1 MSRIKKFGDNLP
13 KRLNTYQT
21 FIEDTNPNS
30 QYFRITEFNE
40 TLTGGKNGFLIEGSE
55 YLQQGTEIKIQILD
69 VNGTPIYYEPG
80 NGIPEYYEGV
90 SKLVSV
96 YIYEDTPIGL
106 ANITILGELKKY
118 IDEDGIE
125 RDIPAD
131 WQGVYN
137 VKWEREFKVNRL
149 IRNEDRVRF
158 YRRPEVTIDEIVKPI
173 FSNVVSVL
181 TKSGSINGIPQLP
194 TEGTN
199 LTNYTLPTSYLLR
212 LNDGS
217 SWTGSIVGNQI
228 SVPDLNYNPLVT
240 EILNNTDLIVANPY
254 TIGGVVT
261 QFESASYTASFNYV
275 EGVDNL
281 ATALTGSFAKI
292 KLSELTTF
300 VGDVARVKV
309 FRKSQSD
316 LSDYQFI
323 QEIQLES
330 NELLTDLESENKNQE
345 FYGLFD
351 SKIITEYWLTSSNDI
366 TPTFNQ
372 NILFN
377 SVKLTNTGTNYYF
390 TSKSLDTTKDIEYT
404 LNFNLRRE
412 FVQSDEYIKVFLS
425 GSKESSIN
433 GSPTTIQIEQTIINI
448 SADSSL
454 LQKTNISSNF
464 ISEELNNAKLYF
476 EINGGNWYISDVS
489 LRASQESSFSPDEIT
504 FIQPIPRTLPTETF
518 DFLFQFYDINNNYI
532 PVLVEESKTFDGG
545 NLNRINKSI
554 ELVPSSLYFQFDS
567 GSNGGNPVPPTT
579 IFIDVVKNFLTGS
592 TNFTSRSF
600 DFFNNEL
607 SSSQY
612 IGGVFPGLL
621 EDITSDTVRLTVEA
635 FTGSVAPPNDDIIV
649 QFIQYTAEC
658 EGVEDSIIITRVQ
671 DGKGGVNYEI
681 RPYNGT
687 VIRNSDASS
696 SLEVQAIRID
706 GINEIKLRS
715 GLEDNRS
722 DYKLHI
728 QSGSTY
734 ITLTEAS
741 SSGFVRGL
749 KSGTTG
755 SGELDYNA
763 LFTRDSIDI
772 QRTVYLIPSSSTN
785 LSASIVTALT
795 LTDLQDGLDA
805 GVVLFDTE
813 TFTINPRLEREF
825 TPKFSSA
832 TASFYK
838 RGTFEAPISCSFEVY
853 PSMSI
858 NVDFVPEYW
867 MYFITHSC
875 DVDISV
881 VAYDEAG
888 NIVPSLPMGSY
899 IGLSVSQSKQLLTSF
914 TYTEPFTS
922 ASVNVDKVFTIVPEG
937 KPGDESVVFEIVPSN
952 VNLNSNARGV
962 VSDFNSSITDIRL
975 KQGSNYLSF
984 TASRE
989 PGTFHIAQ
997 SSIVGRN
1004 ITTGNVYFDVN
1015 YTSSLIVSASSNMT
1029 DLSGSIEYKL
1039 EIQPYFT
1046 SSVYTASVFQQFTK
1060 VLDGTPP
1067 IEFIFS
1073 PQNVILN
1080 ADEVGFV
1087 SDYEVANT
1095 QIQVKEGDDFLR
1107 FTTQSN
1113 VPGTWRILSVNA
1125 NNIQTGSLSSSSFDT
1140 ATLTFDRFDYP
1151 HTSASVSYNIRV
1163 NPYSLGPGHQFTSSI
1178 FTRVQ
1183 PFTKNVASPAARGVS
1198 LTSTAETVTFDGDGV
1213 VIAPLGDIRLEATA
1227 FNTTGSV
1234 FYQFFR
1240 DGFPYSAIQ
1249 SDDFFDISSG
1259 DAVNPGEV
1267 STWRVDIR
1275 DGSNSI
1281 SAPIRAKAELT
1292 IAGIKAGS
1300 EAYSVVLTNE
1310 NSSISADLWDIN
1322 LTGSNN
1328 TISAF
1333 KGTQQLIHTNNF
1345 SPKTQDLQ
1353 GNDIGSLGEYQVTIF
1368 STSSF
1373 ITPGS
1378 GLGSG
1383 SILTTV
1389 GSSAFIGDLSNW
1401 VTPGINQS
1409 AQIVYKVDI
1418 ENGRQTFFK
1427 TQSFGVNIEPA
1438 APYTAEIS
1446 NQNSALVY
1454 KISGQLTTAGTGTI
1468 IRAFRGGLELN
1479 NVSSSFTNPQL
1490 DIYGNVGYRNQ
1501 YRATVLSVP
1510 AYIDLNGS
1518 IVSGSHL
1525 SSNPAQIG
1533 DIDGW
1538 VDPTT
1543 NLTGEVVYQI
1553 DLEGREIILK
1563 SQNFGLQLEGET
1575 GPGIVMRGQWDE
1587 VTNYIGSVETTN
1599 SRRDAVIY
1607 PDPSGSN
1614 GETHYFMALS
1624 GSGPATVGPQ
1634 IPPSPNN
1641 DTDYWQYLGQ
1651 QDFFVSA
1658 KLAIFEESFVKNTIN
1673 VGNNPGSSFANIVIA
1688 GGRTDPY
1695 LAIGQGGTQGA
1706 TGTSGFSVT
1715 GSNILG
1721 YDQPGIFLGMYENG
1735 GAGTTGRFSIKSAG
1749 GTAGTRG
1756 LFWDGDVLTIIGSI
1770 RQVQPGQN
1778 EGGLRGLWSSGLVY
1792 YPDDIVTYQDQSWV
1806 MTGATHTS
1814 TNDSNALTGVPGS
1827 GPWTVA
1833 AAAGTS
1839 GADGTSGTGGVAKTV
1854 VLGAET
1860 YVITYDADGTNPTP
1874 SSTIKLEATSSGFTD
1889 AYFKFTGG
1897 GTNFTDEATY
1907 TDGDGQNTDS
1917 ATLNIPSTYFTTP
1930 LTMRVGVA
1938 DGDQTELTSDTITI
1952 FAVKPG
1958 ADVSPQFMITPLT
1971 GTQLK
1976 NKQGSIT
1983 LQVQQSDSTGLTDVT
1998 SGTGARLFKNDS
2010 SLLATTMSGITDGGN
2025 GVVYNPTIDSSAIL
2039 GSLVLELRDVSDNVL
2054 DTITLL
2060 DVTDG
2065 LGGGSFLSP
2074 SLNTTRQNGATTYTP
2089 TFLSATAS
2097 FFDTSG
2103 TEFTKAVRLIP
2114 TFSANVD
2121 NFYFENNAG
2130 PHNDSEIVL
2139 TLDDGDGTPF
2149 VGVGSGNML
2158 PTKDVN
2164 ITAVFTDPATGQ
2176 TNTITETLYIVSDG
2190 ADGIDAITVISTNQA
2205 HTVPAS
2211 NAGVVSSYLGS
2222 GTTISVFEGTGS
2234 LSYDGVGTSAGSWT
2248 VSSSINPTA
2257 AITIGSITDTGDTA
2271 TIADHSAMDNSEDVV
2286 TITYT
2291 ILGKRFANTPFT
2303 ASSAQTITK
2312 AKTGD
2317 DGTSGTAGTNGAA
2330 GSAGAG
2336 VVYRGEFAGT
2346 TGYFHTTTRRDVV
2359 RYAANYYLTS
2369 NTGLNSSAGTDWGTP
2384 DASTNWE
2391 SFGAQFSS
2399 VATDILLAQDV
2410 YADRTINIGADGPN
2424 PVIALNADYPT
2435 NANPSIKINLGTQGY
2450 SGTNGIFIGFDSSI
2464 PKLSLV
2470 NANNTKYVKWSG
2482 SDLEVKGTINADAG
2496 VIGGFSITQTAIS
2509 SSNNKLILRD
2519 NGEITGSAINLL
2531 SGSLAGWTVDPSG
2544 IYYKESVITGYV
2556 PQSSSLVIANSG
2568 VFPTELNGTNG
2579 VIYIPASGTEY
2590 DIISRNSPTSL
2601 TINTSLYRTP
2611 STFKLIYSSGS
2622 SVGPNLNDGG
2632 VPGTWRTDYNDQ
2644 NDPAASE
2651 SWALRWHLNKDS
2663 GSLYTLQDNLHDEGY
2678 SLIKLP
2684 DGLLTSLGL
2693 NDDDVATLITK
2704 GIIRRTT
2711 PPSVQ
2716 DNNVN
2721 YPILLLRDSYDVN
2734 NPSTGPFFG
2743 GSSFRDYRFRVID
2756 IINESNPTLD
2766 SGFDTLV
2773 LGLRDDN
2780 SNPFEYYYDIFVTT
2794 YGNLK
2799 LQQNY
2804 EWDNSNAA
2812 QPSVFNTLQLQ
2823 LFDILEKTSTT
2834 DFGGATVT
2842 AGFLS
2847 ATSAS
2852 IEAVRLASSGS
2863 NNSNKPYLSMGQA
2876 TQSFD
2881 ETGIFI
2887 GYSSGSSQERMSLK
2901 SSDGQKFFKWT
2912 GTDVEVKG
2920 TVRADSGIIGG
2931 FLIGT
2936 SSISDINNNL
2946 ILTSDGHL
2954 TGSGVLLA
2962 TEVDS
2967 EQYVVLD
2974 TTNGIIDAKNNGRH
2988 IYFDPNETTIARS
3001 GGNGTT
3007 FGTPTTLVWQGLTY
3021 ESRLNVAL
3029 QAKVEKSGSCRGNG
3043 GVRATLYASTSGSS
3057 STSGASYDN
3066 WVQLRQKSILGV
3078 GSLGIATDY
3087 TASLSQIGP
3096 DSVDGVGKYFQ
3107 IDDYVETI
3115 TSYNHKQYQSNL
3127 LKLVIEPF
3135 VVTSLYTNGGAKMY
3149 VKNISVT
3156 TGRGLAS
3163 TFEKLS
3169 GKPSFPT
3176 PPEL

>member
-21 FIEDTNPNS
+21 FIDDTNPNS

-40 TLTGGKNGFLIEGSE
+40 TFTGGKNGFLIEGSE

-158 YRRPEVTIDEIVKPI
+158 YRRPEVTINEIVKPI

-194 TEGTN
+194 IEGSD

-217 SWTGSIVGNQI
+217 AWTGSIVGNRI
-228 SVPDLNYNPLVT
+228 SVPDLNYNPLAI
-240 EILNNTDLIVANPY
+240 ELLNSTDLIVSNPY
-254 TIGGVVT
+254 TVGNIVNT
-261 QFESASYTASFNYV
+261 FTSASYTASFNYV

-309 FRKSQSD
+309 FRKSKSD

-330 NELLTDLESENKNQE
+330 NEVLTDLESQDKNQE
-345 FYGLFD
+345 FYGLF
-351 SKIITEYWLTSSNDI
+351 TEEVFSQYWVTSSNNLTSEINQSFLYNSIKFDSI
-366 TPTFNQ
+366 GSNTF
-372 NILFN
+372 
-377 SVKLTNTGTNYYF
+377 F
-390 TSKSLDTTKDIEYT
+390 TSKSLDVSNGVEYT
-404 LNFNLRRE
+404 LRFNVRKESNTNPDDYL
-412 FVQSDEYIKVFLS
+412 KVFL
-425 GSKESSIN
+425 GS
-433 GSPTTIQIEQTIINI
+433 SPGPIIQNITTIQSNNNI
-448 SADSSL
+448 
-454 LQKTNISSNF
+454 LQKTTISVNF
-464 ISEELNNAKLYF
+464 VADSIDDVRLYF
-476 EINGGNWYISDVS
+476 ELSGNGWYVSDVS

-504 FIQPIPRTLPTETF
+504 FIQPIPRTLPAETF

-612 IGGVFPGLL
+612 VGGVFPGLL

-687 VIRNSDASS
+687 VIRNSDPSA
-696 SLEVQAIRID
+696 SLEIQAIRID

-772 QRTVYLIPSSSTN
+772 QRTVYLIPTSSTN

-832 TASFYK
+832 TASFYR
-838 RGTFEAPISCSFEVY
+838 RGTFENPISCSFEVY

-858 NVDFVPEYW
+858 NKDFVPEYW

-875 DVDISV
+875 DTDISV

-952 VNLNSNARGV
+952 VNLKSNARGV

-984 TASRE
+984 TGSRE

-1004 ITTGNVYFDVN
+1004 ITPGNVYFDVN

-1095 QIQVKEGDDFLR
+1095 QIQVREGDEFLT

-1281 SAPIRAKAELT
+1281 SAPVRAKAELT

-1353 GNDIGSLGEYQVTIF
+1353 GNNIGSLGEYQVTIF

-1378 GLGSG
+1378 GLGNG
-1383 SILTTV
+1383 SILPTV

-1401 VTPGINQS
+1401 VTPGINQR

-1454 KISGQLTTAGTGTI
+1454 KISGQLTTAGTGTT

-1479 NVSSSFTNPQL
+1479 NASSSFTNPQL

-1538 VDPTT
+1538 VDPTI

-1553 DLEGREIILK
+1553 DLEGRETILK

-1575 GPGIVMRGQWDE
+1575 GPGIVMRGQWNE
-1587 VTNYIGSVETTN
+1587 ITNYIGSVETTN
-1599 SRRDAVIY
+1599 NRRDAVIY

-1641 DTDYWQYLGQ
+1641 DTPYWQYLGQ

-1673 VGNNPGSSFANIVIA
+1673 VGNNPNSSFANIVIA

-1721 YDQPGIFLGMYENG
+1721 YDQPGIFLGMFENG

-1756 LFWDGDVLTIIGSI
+1756 LFWDGDVLTIVGAI

-1806 MTGATHTS
+1806 MTGTTHTS
-1814 TNDSNALTGVPGS
+1814 TNDTNVLTGVPGF
-1827 GPWTVA
+1827 GPWTIA

-1839 GADGTSGTGGVAKTV
+1839 GTNGSSGTGGVAKTV

-1874 SSTIKLEATSSGFTD
+1874 PSTIKLEATSSGFTD
-1889 AYFKFTGG
+1889 AYFRFTGG
-1897 GTNFTDEATY
+1897 GTNFSDEATY
-1907 TDGDGQNTDS
+1907 TDGEGPNTDS

-1930 LTMRVGVA
+1930 LTMRVGVSE
-1938 DGDQTELTSDTITI
+1938 GDQTELTSDSITI

-1958 ADVSPQFMITPLT
+1958 ADVAPQYMITPKAG

-1976 NKQGSIT
+1976 NKQGTIT

-1998 SGTGARLFKNDS
+1998 SGTEARLYKSDS

-2025 GVVYNPTIDSSAIL
+2025 GVEYNPVLDSDAIL

-2054 DTITLL
+2054 DTITLV

-2065 LGGGSFLSP
+2065 LGGGSFLAT
-2074 SLNTTRQNGATTYTP
+2074 SLNTIRQTDNTYLP
-2089 TFLSATAS
+2089 PFLSATAS
-2097 FFDTSG
+2097 FFDVDKNEYRRAWRIIPDFDSNTDFIYYVDSG
-2103 TEFTKAVRLIP
+2103 DI
-2114 TFSANVD
+2114 
-2121 NFYFENNAG
+2121 
-2130 PHNDSEIVL
+2130 NDSEI
-2139 TLDDGDGTPF
+2139 TFTINDGDGTDY
-2149 VGVGSGNML
+2149 SGDGIGNKL
-2158 PTKDVN
+2158 PTKDLN
-2164 ITAVFTDPATGQ
+2164 IVATFTEPKTGA
-2176 TNTITETLYIVSDG
+2176 TNTITETFYIVSDG

-2271 TIADHSAMDNSEDVV
+2271 TIADHSGMDNSEDVV

-2291 ILGKRFANTPFT
+2291 ILGKRVSNTPFT

-2317 DGTSGTAGTNGAA
+2317 DGTSGTAGTNGAV

-2346 TGYFHTTTRRDVV
+2346 TGYFHTPTRRDVV

-2384 DASTNWE
+2384 DTSTNWE

-2531 SGSLAGWTVDPSG
+2531 SGSLAGWSVDPSG
-2544 IYYKESVITGYV
+2544 IFYKESVITGYNQV
-2556 PQSSSLVIANSG
+2556 SSSLVIANSA

-2622 SVGPNLNDGG
+2622 SVGPNLNDSE
-2632 VPGTWRTDYNDQ
+2632 VPGTWRNDYNDQ

-2663 GSLYTLQDNLHDEGY
+2663 GSLYTLQNNLHDEGY

-2684 DGLLTSLGL
+2684 DGLFTSLGL
-2693 NDDDVATLITK
+2693 KDDDVVTLIQR

-2734 NPSTGPFFG
+2734 NPSIGPFFG
-2743 GSSFRDYRFRVID
+2743 GTSFRDYGFRVID
-2756 IINESNPTLD
+2756 IINESNPSST

-2780 SNPFEYYYDIFVTT
+2780 SNPFEYYYDIFVTA

-2799 LQQNY
+2799 LEQNHP
-2804 EWDNSNAA
+2804 WDGTNSA

-2823 LFDILEKTSTT
+2823 LFNILEKTSTT

-2863 NNSNKPYLSMGQA
+2863 NNSNKPYLSMGQV

-2881 ETGIFI
+2881 EVGIFI

-2920 TVRADSGIIGG
+2920 TVRADSGVIGG
-2931 FLIGT
+2931 FKIG
-2936 SSISDINNNL
+2936 SVSISDVNNNL
-2946 ILTSDGHL
+2946 ILTAAGNMS
-2954 TGSGVLLA
+2954 GSGVLLV
-2962 TEVDS
+2962 TNVDS
-2967 EQYVVLD
+2967 TPYTVLD

-2988 IYFDPNETTIARS
+2988 IYFEPNETTIARS

-3007 FGTPTTLVWQGLTY
+3007 FGTPTTVVWQGLTY
-3021 ESRLNVAL
+3021 ESHLNVAL

-3078 GSLGIATDY
+3078 GSIGITTDY
-3087 TASLSQIGP
+3087 TASISQVGP
-3096 DSVDGVGKYFQ
+3096 NTVDSVGKYFQ

-3135 VVTSLYTNGGAKMY
+3135 VVTALYTNGGAKMY

-3163 TFEKLS
+3163 TFDTISAKL
-3169 GKPSFPT
+3169 PFPEPT
-3176 PPEL
+3176 ELQ